1 MKTLAYFA
9 GCLSILVWQCNAVF
23 AQGDPVGQPPGVNL
37 TPVNTTPQA
46 QGPTFLQFIQQQ
58 QQIQNQIQNLTFPAY
73 LQANPTIS
81 PLDQRSGLT
90 SNSVKTINLFP
101 NSLGITT
108 IKVPNIINSNLLSPS
123 NTVVTNIDLPTG
135 DLKTSPV
142 NTITITPLSTT
153 TVNAPAPRP
162 DFSGLSTLLNNLA
175 KTTNTAP
182 TQTNITTGSTIQTTV
197 TNGISTATTNNKPL
211 DTQLKMMEGII
222 DQTRTDLKEMIGKSN
237 DVVGDLLK
245 TMQVTGSNVSTT
257 ATGDKQTSTGTN
269 TNSTSKAMKAVADT
283 LAALSSNTT
292 ANPTEKD
299 FLSKL
304 TEDYLNFPVQGT
316 PQERLKVLQEMVKT
330 LTSAQNLGLL
340 PKSAKDDLAKLV
352 AIANDPNNPALK
364 SNDTTTIKFYLTSVL
379 SKTAEA
385 TENMN
390 MTLLTTTTINT
401 LGDSSNGSDI
411 GLALSAIT
419 KIVQS
424 SGDKT
429 IPGEKTSITR
439 TDKLDKLNSQM
450 NALQT
455 QVAKIDT
462 ARTSSPERAWNAI
475 KTSLTEFIPSVIA
488 PGAARVSAASP
499 VKTTISPNATVKSN
513 SSGNAPPVVPT
524 VNMSALQT
532 TLNTQT
538 NTLGEV
544 NTKLDTKMNT
554 LLGVNNAIKNFNPT
568 ATNKQQLDM
577 YKSQQQKLQTEINT
591 LKSDKAMAENK
602 MLTTFSQ
609 MYGAAAASNL
619 SKAMTNTNMNAK
631 ALEAAANSFKP

>member
-1 MKTLAYFA
+1 M
-9 GCLSILVWQCNAVF
+9 
-23 AQGDPVGQPPGVNL
+23 
-37 TPVNTTPQA
+37 NTTPQA

-101 NSLGITT
+101 NSLGITS

-123 NTVVTNIDLPTG
+123 NTVVTNINLPTG

-162 DFSGLSTLLNNLA
+162 DFSGLYTLLNNLA

-182 TQTNITTGSTIQTTV
+182 TQTNVTTGSTIQTSV

-429 IPGEKTSITR
+429 IPGEKTSVTR

-513 SSGNAPPVVPT
+513 TSGNAPPVVPT

-544 NTKLDTKMNT
+544 NTKLETKMNT

-619 SKAMTNTNMNAK
+619 SKAMTNTNMSAK

>member
-1 MKTLAYFA
+1 
-9 GCLSILVWQCNAVF
+9 
-23 AQGDPVGQPPGVNL
+23 
-37 TPVNTTPQA
+37 
-46 QGPTFLQFIQQQ
+46 
-58 QQIQNQIQNLTFPAY
+58 
-73 LQANPTIS
+73 
-81 PLDQRSGLT
+81 
-90 SNSVKTINLFP
+90 
-101 NSLGITT
+101 
-108 IKVPNIINSNLLSPS
+108 
-123 NTVVTNIDLPTG
+123 
-135 DLKTSPV
+135 
-142 NTITITPLSTT
+142 
-153 TVNAPAPRP
+153 
-162 DFSGLSTLLNNLA
+162 
-175 KTTNTAP
+175 
-182 TQTNITTGSTIQTTV
+182 
-197 TNGISTATTNNKPL
+197 
-211 DTQLKMMEGII
+211 MEGII

-245 TMQVTGSNVSTT
+245 TMQVTSSNVSTT

-429 IPGEKTSITR
+429 IPGEKTSVTR

-513 SSGNAPPVVPT
+513 TSGNAPPVVPT

-544 NTKLDTKMNT
+544 NTKLETKMNT

-631 ALEAAANSFKP
+631 ALEATANSFKP

>member
-1 MKTLAYFA
+1 
-9 GCLSILVWQCNAVF
+9 
-23 AQGDPVGQPPGVNL
+23 
-37 TPVNTTPQA
+37 
-46 QGPTFLQFIQQQ
+46 
-58 QQIQNQIQNLTFPAY
+58 
-73 LQANPTIS
+73 
-81 PLDQRSGLT
+81 
-90 SNSVKTINLFP
+90 
-101 NSLGITT
+101 
-108 IKVPNIINSNLLSPS
+108 
-123 NTVVTNIDLPTG
+123 
-135 DLKTSPV
+135 
-142 NTITITPLSTT
+142 
-153 TVNAPAPRP
+153 
-162 DFSGLSTLLNNLA
+162 
-175 KTTNTAP
+175 
-182 TQTNITTGSTIQTTV
+182 
-197 TNGISTATTNNKPL
+197 
-211 DTQLKMMEGII
+211 MEGII

-429 IPGEKTSITR
+429 IPGEKTSVTR

-513 SSGNAPPVVPT
+513 TSGNAPPVVPT

-544 NTKLDTKMNT
+544 NTKLETKMNT

-631 ALEAAANSFKP
+631 ALEATANSFKP